1 MLKSITAIPK
11 RTMTALQEYDWPGN
25 IRELENF
32 IERSVILST
41 GSELAAPVNEL
52 FSQSSENKQPE
63 RGATLIEIHR
73 LRIVEALRNSDGN
86 MTRAAS
92 RLGLKRTT
100 LQSKMKQL
108 GIDKNGRRLRP
119 I

>member
-1 MLKSITAIPK
+1 
-11 RTMTALQEYDWPGN
+11 MTALQEYDWPGN

-52 FSQSSENKQPE
+52 ISQSSENAQPE
-63 RGATLIEIHR
+63 GGATLIEIQR
-73 LRIVEALRNSDGN
+73 MRIIEALRNSDGN

-108 GIDKNGRRLRP
+108 GINKNGRRFRSM
-119 I
+119 